1 MSYNLETLN
10 KLTREELR
18 DIAKKHSVNSFNK
31 NAKKEDMINVLYAHF
46 KPRSP
51 SKKCKEGE
59 ELTKKGNCAKKCKKD
74 QVRNDATGRCRSKSP
89 SKEAPVEEPKKK
101 VSKKPSRVKPV
112 KTSSKSSNE
121 DLTEERLRNVGITEL
136 KKIAK
141 EHGITSL
148 HKYTS
153 KNKQEL
159 IDKLKVEKAPV
170 EEQEE
175 VEVVEEQEEVVE
187 EPKKKVSKKPS
198 RVKTSSKSSNED
210 LTEERLLNVGITE
223 LKKIAKEHGITSLHK
238 YTSKNKQ
245 ELIDKLKVEE
255 PIQPQSRQPSPPVS
269 PKKCNPYRNEFCD
282 DDEYCETP
290 ANICV
295 KNKGDFEEFTIN
307 GKKIIGSK
315 ESIDAL
321 KKHLNPP
328 IVEDEKP
335 TVIPRRFPPVGK
347 TTSSSVEKD
356 GKDGGV
362 KRDKPVVKKSDLE
375 SMLKDLDVDVKN
387 DLSKLNDLQKELL
400 TCLFG
405 K

>member
-159 IDKLKVEKAPV
+159 IDKLKVE
-170 EEQEE
+170 
-175 VEVVEEQEEVVE
+175 
-187 EPKKKVSKKPS
+187 
-198 RVKTSSKSSNED
+198 
-210 LTEERLLNVGITE
+210 
-223 LKKIAKEHGITSLHK
+223 
-238 YTSKNKQ
+238 
-245 ELIDKLKVEE
+245 E

-269 PKKCNPYRNEFCD
+269 PKKCNPYRSEFCD